1 MKSPRVTTGK
11 ASEKSGFAGQ
21 ITAATPAAVHAQS
34 TRIQLHCAVPKPVI
48 NSLTELPANAC
59 ALVTHDLHPYGA
71 QRLMAA
77 LVTTL
82 AEEHQ
87 APMEL
92 ISFGGGSLAVNIR
105 RLLPIHMTGVVWKAQ
120 SRNVELLVETLY
132 RRGYRRAI
140 LNTVIAGIAA
150 PMFARRGFTVLS
162 LVHEMP
168 TLISAEGLTDRLR
181 AIHEHSDAV
190 VYPHASARDAIT
202 AAIPQLPAARRV
214 HCIGQGLVRRN
225 PHRNDKAAVRS
236 ALRAELGIAADC
248 PIMLG
253 VGSGNERKGLDLF
266 LAAATR
272 INATGPNACFIWI
285 GPPDPELVAQWDRQK
300 PQLAWLSNMVR
311 MPGFVEETAR
321 FHAAADLFFLSSR
334 EDPFPFVALE
344 SLDAGVPIIAFR
356 GSGGGADLAE
366 NVSGAVVTP
375 GDDQALDAMLLGW
388 LGDAP
393 RLAAASAAAAR
404 FADDE
409 CSFSRYVQR
418 LLDIFDDVE
427 AQRPPGTAPL
437 ASAA

>member
-1 MKSPRVTTGK
+1 M
-11 ASEKSGFAGQ
+11 
-21 ITAATPAAVHAQS
+21 
-34 TRIQLHCAVPKPVI
+34 
-48 NSLTELPANAC
+48 TELPANAC

-92 ISFGGGSLAVNIR
+92 ISFGGGSLAVNIG
-105 RLLPIHMTGVVWKAQ
+105 RLLPIHMTGTFWKAQ
-120 SRNVELLVETLY
+120 SRNIELIVETLY

-150 PMFARRGFTVLS
+150 PMFARRGFSVLS

-168 TLISAEGLTDRLR
+168 TLISTEGLGDRLH

-190 VYPHASARDAIT
+190 VYPHASVENAI
-202 AAIPQLPAARRV
+202 AAAFPHLPAPRRAYR
-214 HCIGQGLVRRN
+214 IGQGLVRRN
-225 PHRNDKAAVRS
+225 PHRDNKAAVRLT
-236 ALRAELGIAADC
+236 LRAELGIAADC
-248 PIMLG
+248 PIVLG
-253 VGSGNERKGLDLF
+253 VGSGDRRKGFDLF
-266 LAAATR
+266 LATATR
-272 INATGPNACFIWI
+272 INAMGPKACFIWI
-285 GPPDPELVAQWDRQK
+285 GPPDPELVAQWDQQK
-300 PQLAWLSNMVR
+300 PPLPWLSDMIR

-321 FHAAADLFFLSSR
+321 YHVAADLFLLSSR

-366 NVSGAVVTP
+366 NVAGAVVAP
-375 GDDQALDAMLLGW
+375 ADAPALDATLLDW
-388 LGDAP
+388 LGNTP
-393 RLAAASAAAAR
+393 RLAAASAAAAQ
-404 FADDE
+404 FADAE

-418 LLDIFDDVE
+418 LLDIFADVE
-427 AQRPPGTAPL
+427 SRRAASSAQL
-437 ASAA
+437 ASVA